1 MISKLSSAALPPL
14 LVLVR
19 GYLHR
24 LLRDIECLRQVLVDR
39 TDLHDEFAIIMKQRM
54 DNAQDA
60 RLASVQTDKRFTIKD
75 FLRRMD
81 QWTR

>member
-1 MISKLSSAALPPL
+1 MLMDTSSFLQFRALTN
-14 LVLVR
+14 VT
-19 GYLHR
+19 
-24 LLRDIECLRQVLVDR
+24 LLRIDIECLRQVLVDR